1 MKFLSDLIS
10 EMIFLMVVYMRGS
23 RFFLGRRRKIMFA
36 SGDGEGGGR
45 VFISYNL
52 VYNVI

>member
-36 SGDGEGGGR
+36 SGDREGGGEPL
-45 VFISYNL
+45 FPI
-52 VYNVI
+52 IWFTM